1 MSLPRRVQRCRP
13 EREPALILLLLLS
26 CGFIGCHDT
35 DTRIRYV
42 DPIATGEVTSSVRRP
57 EMTERSCAEQT
68 FFVLEMQ
75 PGEEISLAAPLLAE
89 PSLVLSG
96 CAKITPAA
104 SKAAT
109 VEITVST
116 TAAGRPE
123 LHHERRITFDSTAW
137 TEHRLD
143 LGAFAASTVRVR
155 LTGDLPQGA
164 RLFLKELTVEHHES
178 TPESRPR
185 HPPTQVLLISIDTLR
200 ADALGAMGGT
210 ATTPHL
216 DRFAK
221 SSETWSASWAAASWT
236 KPSHASLLSGYYPW
250 YHGAK
255 STTSAINPKVR
266 MLAERF
272 RDGGFATAGLVF
284 DCAWLE
290 PKIGFARGFDEY
302 RVVPWRCGRMARW
315 ASNWIADHQL
325 PTREVHIVGM
335 HDPKWTVPCDVYLD
349 DSPFQ
354 IETIH
359 EHRRESQMCRYVRP
373 WNSPVPGVHDI
384 HDWEE
389 FEELVTLLEDPRGS
403 LRGASTGDKE

>member
-1 MSLPRRVQRCRP
+1 MDDVRRRTRRTTKRISAWGRPLMSLPRRVQRCRP

-315 ASNWIADHQL
+315 ASNWIADHQDTPFFL
-325 PTREVHIVGM
+325 FLHTFDVHS
-335 HDPKWTVPCDVYLD
+335 D
-349 DSPFQ
+349 F
-354 IETIH
+354 
-359 EHRRESQMCRYVRP
+359 HRDRR
-373 WNSPVPGVHDI
+373 
-384 HDWEE
+384 
-389 FEELVTLLEDPRGS
+389 
-403 LRGASTGDKE
+403 